1 MVKTN
6 LESNALHFKKLGA
19 IKIKVVETK
28 KFNSVRIKIKVVETK
43 NFNSVSKREFYPC
56 PYHLILSVNKNM
68 IKKTIKYSIQH
79 T

>member
-28 KFNSVRIKIKVVETK
+28 NFNSVRIKIKVVETK
-43 NFNSVSKREFYPC
+43 NFNSVRKQMVY
-56 PYHLILSVNKNM
+56 Y
-68 IKKTIKYSIQH
+68 Y
-79 T
+79 